1 MTVVG
6 DVAQTG
12 SPAGAD
18 SWEAVLGPHLG
29 GRPGT
34 AWRQVELTVNYRT
47 PAEVMAVA
55 ADVLA
60 AAGSAAVAP
69 ESVRSTGE
77 QPWAEKVD
85 DARLAARAAEVAA
98 ELAGAEGTLAVV
110 VPAARLA
117 EVATAVAARV
127 PDAQWGPAADPTRG
141 PLVATPTEV
150 KGLEFDS
157 VLLVDPQGV
166 LDGAARGV
174 SDLYVAL
181 TRPTQRLGV
190 LTPGPLPAGMERLTA
205 R

>member
-29 GRPGT
+29 GRPGI

-77 QPWAEKVD
+77 QPWAERVD
-85 DARLAARAAEVAA
+85 DGELAGRAAEVAA
-98 ELAGAEGTLAVV
+98 ELAAGEGTLAVV
-110 VPAARLA
+110 VPAARLE
-117 EVATAVAARV
+117 EVATAVAGRL
-127 PDAQWGPAADPTRG
+127 PDVQWGPAADPTRG
-141 PLVATPTEV
+141 PLVATPTDV

>member
-1 MTVVG
+1 
-6 DVAQTG
+6 
-12 SPAGAD
+12 
-18 SWEAVLGPHLG
+18 
-29 GRPGT
+29 
-34 AWRQVELTVNYRT
+34 VELTVNYRT

-77 QPWAEKVD
+77 QPWAEEVD
-85 DARLAARAAEVAA
+85 DALLAGRAAELAA
-98 ELAGAEGTLAVV
+98 ELAGEEGTLAVV
-110 VPAARLA
+110 VPAPRL
-117 EVATAVAARV
+117 EGVATAVAARV

-190 LTPGPLPAGMERLTA
+190 LTPGPLPAGMEHLTP